1 MADDPKRTMFAQR
14 ALTLAELFQGTF
26 ANVPI
31 GKEVKYRAE
40 LVAPDGPSTGGGT
53 QSLQAIKLTPI
64 QTGTTI
70 VIGHANQVE
79 RTAELRTYEYLVR
92 WQQQRFKG
100 VGELVLEREAYED
113 LFQRLKTFFGT
124 QQMRINVVAAPAGAS
139 PEAAFPAGS
148 RMNVWMV
155 VAGVAVG
162 LAVLV
167 GLLYWL
173 RH

>member
-14 ALTLAELFQGTF
+14 ALSLAELFQGTF
-26 ANVPI
+26 ANAPI
-31 GKEVKYRAE
+31 GKAIKYRAE
-40 LVAPDGPSTGGGT
+40 LASPDGPSTGGGT
-53 QSLQAIKLTPI
+53 QALQAIKLTPI
-64 QTGTTI
+64 DTGTTL

-100 VGELVLEREAYED
+100 AGELVLERDAYED
-113 LFQRLKTFFGT
+113 LFQRLKAFFGM
-124 QQMRINVVAAPAGAS
+124 QQMRINVVAAPAGPSA
-139 PEAAFPAGS
+139 EAALPAGS
-148 RMNVWMV
+148 KMNVWMV
-155 VAGVAVG
+155 VAGVVVG